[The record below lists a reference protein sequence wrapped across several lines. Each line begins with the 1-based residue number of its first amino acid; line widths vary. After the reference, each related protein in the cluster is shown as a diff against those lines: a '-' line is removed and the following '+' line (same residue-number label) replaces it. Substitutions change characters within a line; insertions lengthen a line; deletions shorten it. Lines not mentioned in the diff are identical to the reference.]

1 MLKTNKM
8 ESEYF
13 IKVILKRLEK
23 VAVKLGRSEDLASS
37 YYKELVDV
45 KKLLEETI
53 REKVKLNS
61 ELITYKE
68 ANQTLQNIIKD
79 GKK

>member
-1 MLKTNKM
+1 M

-23 VAVKLGRSEDLASS
+23 VSIKLGRSEDLASS
-37 YYKELVDV
+37 YYKELADV

-61 ELITYKE
+61 ELIMYKE
-68 ANQTLQNIIKD
+68 ANETLKNTIKD
-79 GKK
+79 GEK